1 MSTISDLNSETIQ
14 FGSIILYSTNNEY
27 DVLANFSIDRLTEVG
42 TNKFYGYGVLLE
54 TVDDLTFGGMDTETI
69 TGALKNCQEDLLVNG
84 LSLQVAGLD
93 ERFSDTGFMLNSGM
107 GYFKNTIVSV
117 MYDEDFEF
125 YI

>member
-54 TVDDLTFGGMDTETI
+54 TVDDFTFGGMDTETI

-125 YI
+125 DI

>member
-1 MSTISDLNSETIQ
+1 
-14 FGSIILYSTNNEY
+14 
-27 DVLANFSIDRLTEVG
+27 
-42 TNKFYGYGVLLE
+42 
-54 TVDDLTFGGMDTETI
+54 
-69 TGALKNCQEDLLVNG
+69 
-84 LSLQVAGLD
+84 VAGLD

>member
-1 MSTISDLNSETIQ
+1 MNTISDLNSETIK
-14 FGSIILYSTNNEY
+14 FGSIILYSTNNGF
-27 DVLANFSIDRLTEVG
+27 DVLASFNIDRLTEVG
-42 TNKFYGYGVLLE
+42 TNKFYGYGVLIE